1 MARKQMICHNYTLVV
16 HFLYFLWML
25 LMLVDFVL
33 AVRNEEW
40 TLSSATI
47 LISYYEMITKF
58 VIFRKNKVPQFF
70 GHVKRYEREIK
81 SSNNPRIIK
90 SYREHAFFCNK
101 INWGTMV
108 ITNMVVCSFVIG
120 GITEDIKSKE
130 FSKDENCRPYNMMY
144 HFWLPF
150 GVRDKE
156 PVILIINVLITT
168 SGMVLYNSI
177 LMILGAWFEFLVS
190 QMRVLQI
197 TFSAITNGYGHSD
210 MNQYLKELIVEH
222 KYIIRLI
229 QKFSH
234 LVRYVILMKYL
245 LNAIAVAA
253 VAVQLLL
260 VKNPEGSMFLASFVC
275 TLYSHILLRPHSQ

>member
-16 HFLYFLWML
+16 HFLYFLWIL

-40 TLSSATI
+40 TSSSATI

-70 GHVKRYEREIK
+70 GHMKRYEREIK
-81 SSNNPRIIK
+81 SSNNLRIIQ
-90 SYREHAFFCNK
+90 SYSEHAFFCNK
-101 INWGTMV
+101 INWCIMV
-108 ITNMVVCSFVIG
+108 ITNIFLYSFVIG
-120 GITEDIKSKE
+120 GITEDIKSKK

-168 SGMVLYNSI
+168 SGVVLYNSI
-177 LMILGAWFEFLVS
+177 LMILVVLFEFLVS
-190 QMRVLQI
+190 QMRV
-197 TFSAITNGYGHSD
+197 SAMTSGYGHSD

-222 KYIIRLI
+222 KYIIRLT

-245 LNAIAVAA
+245 LNAVAVAA